1 MTTSNPPNITMLVQS
16 HHHVKNPTQQYRGM
30 AVSEGKVAEE
40 VADEVREEDSTI
52 INEGAPNS
60 KNIP

>member
-1 MTTSNPPNITMLVQS
+1 MLVQS